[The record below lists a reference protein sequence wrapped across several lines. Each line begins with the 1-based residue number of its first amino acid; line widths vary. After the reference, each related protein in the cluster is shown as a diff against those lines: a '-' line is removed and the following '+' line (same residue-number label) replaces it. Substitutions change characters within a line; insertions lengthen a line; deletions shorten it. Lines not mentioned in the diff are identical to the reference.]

1 MADRSGPLV
10 GWRRRGISCRFIV
23 LLTVEGTV
31 GMGISTVGPI
41 EPHGQ
46 HFNQT
51 RRLDRPGQR
60 PLGGVYLRVFVLAQ
74 VAED

>member
-1 MADRSGPLV
+1 MASARH
-10 GWRRRGISCRFIV
+10 

-60 PLGGVYLRVFVLAQ
+60 SLGGVYFRVFVLAQ